1 MARPF
6 THLHVHTQYSPLDG
20 AARLRDLFAACQELG
35 MSHIAMTDHGNLHG
49 AYDFFQQATSSGV
62 TPVIGIEAYVAPE
75 SRRAKRKVLWGQP
88 HQKRDDVSG
97 SGGYTHKT
105 IWAADNTGL
114 HHLFRLSSGAY
125 AQGWLQKWPRMD
137 KEVIAEHAERLIAS
151 TGRRWP
157 SPGRPEPGPAA
168 GSHTFRTPVTQATCN
183 SCATLA
189 CMTRRLAEVAK
200 KVGVSEATVSRV
212 LNGKPGVSEATR
224 QAVLSALDVLGY
236 ERPTQL
242 RGDRARLVGLV
253 LPELQNPIF
262 PAFAEVIGGAL
273 AQLGLTPVLCTQ
285 TKGGV
290 SEADYV
296 ALLLQQQVSGVVFA
310 GGLYAQADAPHDHYR
325 QLAERNIPV
334 VLVNA
339 AIEHLGFPAVS
350 CDDAVAMEQAWRHL
364 ASLGHERIGLVLG
377 PGDHM
382 PSARKLAAARAIADR
397 LPDEFVAR
405 AIFSIEGGHAAASRL
420 IDRGVTGIICASDPL
435 ALGAIRAA
443 RRKGLGVPSRVSV
456 VGYDDSAF
464 MNCTEPPLTTVRQPI
479 EAMGRA
485 AVEVLNA
492 QIGGVAV
499 PAEELLFE
507 PELVVR
513 GSTAQAPRE

>member
-1 MARPF
+1 
-6 THLHVHTQYSPLDG
+6 
-20 AARLRDLFAACQELG
+20 
-35 MSHIAMTDHGNLHG
+35 
-49 AYDFFQQATSSGV
+49 
-62 TPVIGIEAYVAPE
+62 
-75 SRRAKRKVLWGQP
+75 
-88 HQKRDDVSG
+88 
-97 SGGYTHKT
+97 
-105 IWAADNTGL
+105 
-114 HHLFRLSSGAY
+114 
-125 AQGWLQKWPRMD
+125 
-137 KEVIAEHAERLIAS
+137 
-151 TGRRWP
+151 
-157 SPGRPEPGPAA
+157 
-168 GSHTFRTPVTQATCN
+168 
-183 SCATLA
+183 
-189 CMTRRLAEVAK
+189 MTRRLAQVAK

-212 LNGKPGVSEATR
+212 LNGKPGVSDATR

-242 RGDRARLVGLV
+242 RGERARLVGLV

-296 ALLLQQQVSGVVFA
+296 DLLLQQQVSGVVFA

-325 QLAERNIPV
+325 RLADRNIPV

-339 AIEHLGFPAVS
+339 AIEHLGFPCVS
-350 CDDAVAMEQAWRHL
+350 CDDAVAVEQAWRHL
-364 ASLGHERIGLVLG
+364 VSLGHERIGLVLG

-382 PSARKLAAARAIADR
+382 PSQRKLAAARALASAGGAE
-397 LPDEFVAR
+397 LPDDHVAR
-405 AIFSIEGGHAAASRL
+405 SMFSLEGGQAAATRL
-420 IDRGVTGIICASDPL
+420 LERGVTGIICASDPL
-435 ALGAIRAA
+435 ALGAVRAA
-443 RRKGLGVPSRVSV
+443 RRKGLVVPADVSV

-485 AVEVLNA
+485 AVELLNA
-492 QIGGVAV
+492 QIGGSSVT
-499 PAEELLFE
+499 AEELLFE

-513 GSTAQAPRE
+513 GSTAQAPRH

>member
-1 MARPF
+1 
-6 THLHVHTQYSPLDG
+6 
-20 AARLRDLFAACQELG
+20 
-35 MSHIAMTDHGNLHG
+35 
-49 AYDFFQQATSSGV
+49 
-62 TPVIGIEAYVAPE
+62 
-75 SRRAKRKVLWGQP
+75 
-88 HQKRDDVSG
+88 
-97 SGGYTHKT
+97 
-105 IWAADNTGL
+105 
-114 HHLFRLSSGAY
+114 
-125 AQGWLQKWPRMD
+125 
-137 KEVIAEHAERLIAS
+137 
-151 TGRRWP
+151 
-157 SPGRPEPGPAA
+157 
-168 GSHTFRTPVTQATCN
+168 
-183 SCATLA
+183 
-189 CMTRRLAEVAK
+189 MTRRLAQVAQ

-212 LNGKPGVSEATR
+212 LNGKPGVSDSTR

-242 RGDRARLVGLV
+242 RGERARLVGLV

-296 ALLLQQQVSGVVFA
+296 ELLLQQQVSGVVFA

-325 QLAERNIPV
+325 QLADRNIPV

-339 AIEHLGFPAVS
+339 AIEHLGFPCVS
-350 CDDAVAMEQAWRHL
+350 CDDAVAVEQAWRHL
-364 ASLGHERIGLVLG
+364 DSLGHERIGLVLG

-382 PSARKLAAARAIADR
+382 PSGRKLAAARVLAPE
-397 LPDEFVAR
+397 LPDENIAR
-405 AIFSIEGGHAAASRL
+405 AMFSLEGGQAAATRL
-420 IDRGVTGIICASDPL
+420 LDRGVTGIICASDPL
-435 ALGAIRAA
+435 ALGAVRAA
-443 RRKGLGVPSRVSV
+443 RRRGLNVPGEVSV

-485 AVEVLNA
+485 AVELLNA
-492 QIGGVAV
+492 QIGGSSVT
-499 PAEELLFE
+499 PEELLFE

-513 GSTAQAPRE
+513 GSTAQAPRH